1 MEDLEDMEDLEVIM
15 KIIVVGDGRIG
26 KTNLITRFARNK
38 FNQEYKKT
46 LGVDFLQ
53 TERFIKNHGQDV
65 QFYIWDTA
73 GQEEYDALTR
83 KYYTGASA

>member
-1 MEDLEDMEDLEVIM
+1 MEELDDFDIIM
-15 KIIVVGDGRIG
+15 KVIVVGDGRIG
-26 KTNLITRFARNK
+26 KTNLITRFAAKK
-38 FNQEYKKT
+38 FTTEYKKT

-53 TERFIKNHGQDV
+53 ATSFIKGHGEEV

-83 KYYTGASA
+83 KYYDGAHA